1 MIFKA
6 DARWKAGI
14 RGVVEGDPAA
24 KAIEFSAPPEFRGE
38 SGVWSP
44 EHFLLAAVASCF
56 VTTFRAFVEFSEF
69 EPVSLVVGVE
79 GTVEKGEGG
88 YAFTQVVLNPQL
100 AIDRES
106 DRERGLR
113 LLEKTER
120 SCLISRSLKA
130 AVSMHT
136 RVEVA
141 AGERAA

>member
-6 DARWKAGI
+6 KARWKTGI
-14 RGVVEGDPAA
+14 RGVVESDPAA

-44 EHFLLAAVASCF
+44 EHFLLAAVGACF
-56 VTTFRAFVEFSEF
+56 VTTFKAIAESSKF
-69 EPVSLVVGVE
+69 EPVSLVVDVE

-88 YAFTQVVLNPQL
+88 YNFTQVVLNPKL
-100 AIDRES
+100 IIDRES
-106 DRERGLR
+106 DRARSLR

-130 AVSMHT
+130 VVSMRT